1 MVLLYSPRQ
10 VLHNFKP
17 LDFDICH
24 GVFNVAYDLSISL
37 PYIGNGLLPSVT
49 FSIIGGPPALNQT
62 YLYTLHINCFK
73 EYTLTLSCSL

>member
-1 MVLLYSPRQ
+1 MLLLYSPRQ

-37 PYIGNGLLPSVT
+37 PYIGMAYSPVLHFLLLEDHLP
-49 FSIIGGPPALNQT
+49 
-62 YLYTLHINCFK
+62 
-73 EYTLTLSCSL
+73 